1 MPRLPI
7 LLRHRLYPNRETM
20 YSDSMQVTFNIPDEV
35 ASQLLAAGA
44 DASQSALEA
53 FAVES
58 YRSGRLTESEVRRML
73 GYETRMEV
81 HALLAEHDVCLHYS
95 AEHLQQDIAA
105 SDRLRALRTSPPT
118 NTR

>member
-1 MPRLPI
+1 
-7 LLRHRLYPNRETM
+7 
-20 YSDSMQVTFNIPDEV
+20 MQVNFNIPDEL
-35 ASQLLAAGA
+35 ASQLVAAGE
-44 DASQSALEA
+44 DASRAALKA
-53 FAVES
+53 FAVEG

-105 SDRLRALRTSPPT
+105 SDRLRAPRTSSPAKA
-118 NTR
+118 R

>member
-1 MPRLPI
+1 
-7 LLRHRLYPNRETM
+7 
-20 YSDSMQVTFNIPDEV
+20 MQVTFNIPDEL
-35 ASQLLAAGA
+35 ASQLVAACK
-44 DASQSALEA
+44 DASRSALEA

-81 HALLAEHDVCLHYS
+81 HALLAEHDVCLHYT

-105 SDRLRALRTSPPT
+105 SDRLRAVRTSST
-118 NTR
+118 ADAR